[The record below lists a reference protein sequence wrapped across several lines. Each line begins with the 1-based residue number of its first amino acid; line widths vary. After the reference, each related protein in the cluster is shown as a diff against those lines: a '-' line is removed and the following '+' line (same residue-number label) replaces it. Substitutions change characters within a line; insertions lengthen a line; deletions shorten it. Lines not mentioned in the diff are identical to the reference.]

1 MSNLSIKA
9 RKSKNSVGKRRLQKL
24 MSNKLAMFGFAL
36 FLVVSVLC
44 ACAPLLTSWDPNYI
58 DMSLRYEPVSAAHP
72 FGCDQS
78 GRDVWARLLY
88 GGQIS
93 IMIGLVC
100 ALAANV
106 LGAMLGCISAY
117 FGGVVDQIL
126 MFISEIFSC
135 FPQQMLILIIMGLA
149 GQGIGAM
156 FLVFIFTGW
165 VSTMRLIRSR
175 ILSLKQEVFVE
186 SLRSTGVGSASI
198 MFRHLLPNVMGPFI
212 INITSN
218 VAGYVLS
225 EAGLSFLGLGVPK
238 GIVTW
243 GNMLNAARNL
253 NTMQNYPLLWIL
265 PGIAISLFVLGVN
278 FFGDGLRDV
287 FDVAEE

>member
-1 MSNLSIKA
+1 MAATTKIQ
-9 RKSKNSVGKRRLQKL
+9 KSKNSVNKRRLEKL
-24 MSNKLAMFGFAL
+24 MRNKLAMFGL
-36 FLVVSVLC
+36 FLFLFVIIMCVI
-44 ACAPLLTSWDPNYI
+44 APLLTDSDPNFI
-58 DMSLRYEPVSAAHP
+58 DMIHRFEEKSEGHP
-72 FGCDQS
+72 FGYDQS

-88 GGQIS
+88 GGRIS
-93 IMIGLVC
+93 IAIGLVC
-100 ALAANV
+100 SICTNI
-106 LGAMLGCISAY
+106 LGAILGSMSGY
-117 FGGVVDQIL
+117 FGGWVDQTMI
-126 MFISEIFSC
+126 FIREVFNC

-149 GQGIGAM
+149 GEGIGVM
-156 FLVFIFTGW
+156 FLVFIGTGW
-165 VSTMRLIRSR
+165 TSTCSMLRAKV
-175 ILSLKQEVFVE
+175 LSLKQETFVE
-186 SLRSTGVGSASI
+186 SCRANGISSASI
-198 MFRHLLPNVMGPFI
+198 MFRHLIPNAMGPFI

-225 EAGLSFLGLGVPK
+225 EASLSFLGLGVPK

-253 NTMQNYPLLWIL
+253 VTMQNYPTLWVL

>member
-58 DMSLRYEPVSAAHP
+58 DMSLRYEPVSAAHS